1 MNMKK
6 VLAMMLAVLM
16 IMTATVAGT
25 VAWLTVTS
33 GTVTN
38 TFTTGDINIELKEH
52 KYENGALTADE
63 VVANDTYKV
72 VPGATEPKDPFVRVK
87 AGSEKC
93 YVYVCIENNV
103 QLDDDTVVA
112 SYNINGDEWVKIAEN
127 GAKALYRF
135 KAIVDASAED
145 KTCQVFS
152 QVTYDGSMITKENI
166 GQVKEDTIV
175 VQAFAHQSDYIENV
189 TVADTAAKAQFGF

>member
-16 IMTATVAGT
+16 IVTATVAGT

-52 KYENGALTADE
+52 KYENGALTTEE

-87 AGSEKC
+87 ADSEKC
-93 YVYVCIENNV
+93 YVYVYIENNV
-103 QLDDDTVVA
+103 QLDDGTVVA
-112 SYNINGDEWVKIAEN
+112 SYNINDAEWEKIAEN

-152 QVTYDGSMITKENI
+152 QVTYDGNKITKENI
-166 GQVKEDTIV
+166 EQVEDDTIV
-175 VQAFAHQSDYIENV
+175 VQAFAHQSDYIDDV
-189 TVADTAAKAQFGF
+189 TVADAAAKAQFSF